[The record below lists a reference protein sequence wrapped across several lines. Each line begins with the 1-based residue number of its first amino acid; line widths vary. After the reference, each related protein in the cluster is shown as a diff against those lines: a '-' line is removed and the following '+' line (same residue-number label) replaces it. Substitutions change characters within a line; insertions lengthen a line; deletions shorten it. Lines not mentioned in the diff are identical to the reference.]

1 MKPVYLEF
9 CGINSF
15 SETAKIDF
23 DSLLKSGVFGIFG
36 DTGSGKS
43 TILDSIHFALYG
55 EIDRAPKSFNDCIN
69 YRSETASVLFDF
81 EITENGERH
90 AYRVKRERK
99 RKNGTT
105 KAYLYQR
112 TENGALLSIA
122 EGSRDVDLALEEIIG
137 LTFDDFKTCIALPQG
152 DFASLVKATPSERVK
167 LVARLFNL
175 EKYGERLSRAVND
188 KYRIAEEEVELLKAR
203 MSENDGG
210 DMEKIENVKKE
221 FNEQKSALI
230 QAEKELSIAET
241 NEKQAQAQADKKRDY
256 DALCLQKKTLDEKK
270 ERMSELRTL
279 LTAYPKAEAVLSVA
293 NQVQNTKEKLVRTQ
307 ELKRVSAEEYERA
320 NQVLASAK
328 ERIEKEDYEPRLLQ
342 ISLNL
347 QKVESAKNDLL
358 AAQQSKR
365 ELENC
370 RKEFKELKNQCV
382 EEDFQGKKENLEEQI
397 TALGEDDTL
406 LGYLKHNYKGV
417 LLADAYGE
425 FRLDLNA
432 LKEKYP
438 QTQEDISILLKK
450 YEGKPLNA
458 GETLDITQIN
468 LAFKQ
473 VEQKRKQLKA
483 ELESLEKRKRIYEEN
498 ESKLKTLIERG
509 KILQKTAE
517 EMEEKVAFTKA
528 LGTEDTLKAELEKV
542 KNEQAQAKRTLER
555 AQESV
560 SGKFAETQKQEGL
573 VSMLSQSL
581 EEQTSILEKA
591 LVENGFE
598 SVESA
603 KSLLNKLG
611 DKDRAERETQVFFDT
626 YGAVLSKIEQTD
638 MRAFADFDE
647 TALFMAKD
655 KKRTAQERANA
666 LHHTVGALEQ
676 QFTRLEKLREKYQE
690 QAQELVKKQEYLKL
704 CDELKQLVKS
714 NKFLEFIASEYLQ
727 EICLS
732 ASKTLLSLTSNR
744 YFLQY
749 DKEFRVG
756 DNLDSGNMRS
766 VKTLS
771 GGETFLVSL
780 SLALS
785 LSNAICMDA
794 LRPIEFFFL
803 DEGFGTLDEKL
814 VDTVM
819 DVLGKLSKSFAVG
832 LISHVEELKH
842 RIENKIL
849 VTGATETHGSQVKVE
864 CM

>member
-99 RKNGTT
+99 RKNGST

-122 EGSRDVDLALEEIIG
+122 EGSRDVDLALEKIIG

-152 DFASLVKATPSERVK
+152 DFASLVKATASERVK

-188 KYRIAEEEVELLKAR
+188 KYRVAEEEVELLKAR

-210 DMEKIENVKKE
+210 DIEKIELVKKE
-221 FNEQKSALI
+221 FNEQNSALA
-230 QAEKELSIAET
+230 QAEKELSIAEI
-241 NEKQAQAQADKKRDY
+241 NEKQAQSQAEKKREY
-256 DALCLQKKTLDEKK
+256 DALCLQKQNLEEKK
-270 ERMSELRTL
+270 ERMREVRTL

-293 NQVQNTKEKLVRTQ
+293 NQVRITKEKLVRTQ
-307 ELKRVSAEEYERA
+307 ELKRVASEEYERA
-320 NQVLASAK
+320 SQVLASAK

-358 AAQQSKR
+358 AAQQSKK

-370 RKEFKELKNQCV
+370 RKEFVFLKNECV
-382 EEDFQGKKENLEEQI
+382 EEDFQGKKEKLDEQI

-425 FRLDLNA
+425 FRLDLNV

-438 QTQEDISILLKK
+438 QTQEDVSILLKK
-450 YEGKPLNA
+450 YETKPLTA
-458 GETLDITQIN
+458 GETLDIAQVN

-498 ESKLKTLIERG
+498 ESKLKALIERG

-528 LGTEDTLKAELEKV
+528 LGTEETLKAELEKV
-542 KNEQAQAKRTLER
+542 KNEQAQARRNLER

-560 SGKFAETQKQEGL
+560 SGKFAEKQKQEGL

-581 EEQTSILEKA
+581 EEQTSSLEKA
-591 LVENGFE
+591 LVENAFE

-603 KSLLNKLG
+603 QSLLNKLG

-638 MRAFADFDE
+638 IRAFEGFDE
-647 TALFMAKD
+647 TTLFIAKD
-655 KKRTAQERANA
+655 KKRTAQEKTNA
-666 LHHTVGALEQ
+666 LHQTVGALEQ
-676 QFTRLEKLREKYQE
+676 QLASLEKLREKYQE
-690 QAQELVKKQEYLKL
+690 QAKELVKKQEYLKL